1 MVAIL
6 ADVFAAKSLLKLP
19 TKNCL
24 IREEELSNFDSIT
37 RKNTNYYQLWCG
49 SKLLTQSNSRELQL
63 NIFLIYQPTQNTVA
77 IMA

>member
-24 IREEELSNFDSIT
+24 IREEELSNFDKVGDEILSLPSP
-37 RKNTNYYQLWCG
+37 N
-49 SKLLTQSNSRELQL
+49 
-63 NIFLIYQPTQNTVA
+63 
-77 IMA
+77 